1 MRARWT
7 VCEKPRTMT
16 EKIGIIGAMKV
27 EIATIVAQLEDHREA
42 MVAGSDFHEGLLDGR
57 PVVVARCGVGK
68 VNAAMCTQIV
78 IGRFGATQVINTG
91 VAGALDPTLDIGDL
105 VISTDA
111 VQYDMVVTGL
121 GYEPGVIPELGVLAF
136 TASEE
141 LRAVMHQ
148 AAREVLPD
156 ITIVDGRVASGDR
169 FVCDRDEN
177 RRIAETFDA
186 SCCEMEGAAIGQV
199 AWINKI
205 PFVVVRSIS
214 DKADGSDV
222 IDYPEFEL
230 KSAERS
236 AALVVEMLKTLR

>member
-27 EIATIVAQLEDHREA
+27 EIATIVAQLEDHRET

-141 LRAVMHQ
+141 LRGVMHQ

-186 SCCEMEGAAIGQV
+186 SCCEMEGAAIAQV
-199 AWINKI
+199 CDRNQV
-205 PFVVVRSIS
+205 PFVIVRTIS
-214 DKADGSDV
+214 DKADGTSITEYDLN
-222 IDYPEFEL
+222 EEQT
-230 KSAERS
+230 AHRC
-236 AALVVEMLKTLR
+236 AAIVTRALQLYR